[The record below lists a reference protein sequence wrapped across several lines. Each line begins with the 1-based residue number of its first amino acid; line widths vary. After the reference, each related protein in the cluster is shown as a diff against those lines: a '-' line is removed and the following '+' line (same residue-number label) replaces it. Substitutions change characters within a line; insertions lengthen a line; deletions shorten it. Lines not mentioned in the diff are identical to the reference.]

1 MIAGRYT
8 AYAYCDCIDHDR
20 SQPGCMGEPVV
31 YTGRNKRVTDKQR
44 QRDGWLRIDGK
55 DVCQVCAKRNPI
67 RLPEEG
73 ECTSEIS

>member
-20 SQPGCMGEPVV
+20 SQPGCMGNPVV
-31 YTGRNKRVTDKQR
+31 FTGRNQYATIR
-44 QRDGWLRIDGK
+44 QRRLAGWVCIDGF